1 MFDVK
6 RGQGLRRGVPGW
18 QRVPAELADEPA
30 SSLGLVDSAAPGGA
44 SDATQR
50 RVDDEVQPAMMAR
63 GDSNGRS
70 RRRGSGLLGRAV
82 GIMAFLPL
90 ASRAPIY
97 ARLIFALLTDDRT
110 PANRKVLLAGAAGYL
125 LIGRDLIPD
134 EIPLLGGLDDLV
146 VVVLA
151 VDLFLD
157 GIPKDLLYEKL
168 SELDIERSAFEEDMA
183 RVRRLTPGPVRKT
196 IRRIPQLIGQAGEAF
211 EHTGLGPRFRAWIS
225 KEGPVA

>member
-1 MFDVK
+1 MS
-6 RGQGLRRGVPGW
+6 R
-18 QRVPAELADEPA
+18 E
-30 SSLGLVDSAAPGGA
+30 
-44 SDATQR
+44 
-50 RVDDEVQPAMMAR
+50 
-63 GDSNGRS
+63 DSNGHGRS

-146 VVVLA
+146 VVILA

-157 GIPKDLLYEKL
+157 GVPDELLAEKL
-168 SELDIERSAFEEDMA
+168 AELDIDRAAFDEDVA
-183 RVRRLTPGPVRKT
+183 RIRRLTPGPVRRT
-196 IRRIPQLIGQAGEAF
+196 IRRIPDLLGQAAAAVESSGI
-211 EHTGLGPRFRAWIS
+211 GPRVRQWIN
-225 KEGPVA
+225 KEEPIA